1 MDMLN
6 FGIVFPLLPSIA
18 EEFNANAMQV
28 GSLATFFSVAQVLFT
43 PILGWASDKYGRR
56 PVLLIAI
63 AGTTASTVLT
73 GCAWNFAIMCAAR
86 AINGASG
93 GTVGIANAYIAD
105 VTNAVEKPTYIS
117 YLQACNS
124 VGIIIGP
131 ALGGS
136 LAHFGFAVPC
146 YVSAALSG
154 LNLIVAM
161 LFLSEPRSHR
171 EVGAPRELLL
181 VPDHSV
187 HCGLLTFGSSSF
199 TWLHE
204 ASEPIFWLLLLGLII
219 LEGRQSSDTFSD
231 CTSAGISD
239 AVTKDVG
246 TVDALVPDMSSWLR
260 YQFGIPKLAAG
271 AGVHDNAARAA
282 GNVSWRLR
290 RSTLAAR
297 ASSVDTGL
305 DYIPWSAGLLFAAGF
320 LFMLGFASFES
331 VTGYYLLDELFKGK
345 YANPTQAS
353 GQFYGLLFT
362 IAGIAMLLTALLV
375 YKPMLGCIGE
385 FPTVAVGGVLRFLG
399 FIFMSM
405 AKTPVTFA
413 AACICQVVG
422 GNLISP
428 TTSSLLTTIC
438 SKKIYGRALG
448 YQQSFQSVARIFA
461 PTIFGYLYD
470 QFDHRLTFW
479 INAGTTVIAVPLIL
493 MVPRPPSNMD
503 VQEVEE
509 NIERMERQKSVPGV
523 PPSLD
528 GANHGTLRR
537 QLSGVGQDAAG
548 SAQTQSLQRVVE
560 GQDSQSQA

>member
-1 MDMLN
+1 MPKVSRGAIWTMYLIVLMDMLN

-63 AGTTASTVLT
+63 AGTTASTALT
-73 GCAWNFAIMCAAR
+73 GCAWNFAIMCVAR
-86 AINGASG
+86 AVNGASG

-161 LFLSEPRSHR
+161 LFLTEPRSHR
-171 EVGAPRELLL
+171 E
-181 VPDHSV
+181 
-187 HCGLLTFGSSSF
+187 
-199 TWLHE
+199 
-204 ASEPIFWLLLLGLII
+204 
-219 LEGRQSSDTFSD
+219 
-231 CTSAGISD
+231 
-239 AVTKDVG
+239 
-246 TVDALVPDMSSWLR
+246 
-260 YQFGIPKLAAG
+260 LAANLAHAAPEEGAVEGTTG

-282 GNVSWRLR
+282 GN
-290 RSTLAAR
+290 TQLAAR

-305 DYIPWSAGLLFAAGF
+305 DYIPCSAGLLFAAGF

-362 IAGIAMLLTALLV
+362 LAGIGMLLTALFV

-399 FIFMSM
+399 FIFMSF

-493 MVPRPPSNMD
+493 MVPRPRSNMD
-503 VQEVEE
+503 VEEVEE

-537 QLSGVGQDAAG
+537 QLSGVGQDAPG
-548 SAQTQSLQRVVE
+548 SGQTQSLQRVVE
-560 GQDSQSQA
+560 AQDSQSQSSA